1 MFVCFLAVADLM
13 VGLSMPYHIVTLAL
27 PGVTQNFYVCM
38 FRFFTIFFPGFA
50 SVLLLL
56 GMISDKIQLVE

>member
-27 PGVTQNFYVCM
+27 PSVTQNFYVCM
-38 FRFFTIFFPGFA
+38 FRFFSIFFPGFA